1 MTTHPPIPDELFYPI
16 DCLDR
21 KRRMYAGPKQLS
33 AIQKLT
39 GKSLFRGENFIDAL
53 EAEQL
58 PELLRILCATDDPTV
73 TAEQIEP
80 YCCLGSRLTRIFEA
94 LGDFISGEPS
104 PLSPGGPSAVST
116 SA

>member
-1 MTTHPPIPDELFYPI
+1 MNTHPSIPDELFYPI

-21 KRRMYAGPKQLS
+21 RRRMYAGPKQLS

-39 GKSLFRGENFIDAL
+39 GKSLFRGENFI
-53 EAEQL
+53 EAMEPEQL
-58 PELLRILCATDDPTV
+58 PELMQILCSTDDPTV
-73 TAEQIEP
+73 TAEQLEP
-80 YCCLGSRLTRIFEA
+80 FCCIGWRLNLIWRT